1 MRVLQASSINTTNPN
16 NVSTA
21 SQRSV
26 LRKKQLHTFEN
37 QERKRR
43 RRKPGTVALRQ
54 IKYYQKTTDLLIRLL
69 PFERLVK
76 EIADS
81 LSIDG
86 TTKYKWKASAI
97 QALQCAVEA
106 YLVALME
113 DTNKAAIHAKRVTIR
128 PEDLHIVRDIRGRVS
143 TNEIF

>member
-1 MRVLQASSINTTNPN
+1 MRINQSHSSQASIPHR
-16 NVSTA
+16 A
-21 SQRSV
+21 V
-26 LRKKQLHTFEN
+26 LKRKQLHTFEDF
-37 QERKRR
+37 ERKRR

-54 IKYYQKTTDLLIRLL
+54 IKHYQKSTELLIRLA

-76 EIADS
+76 EVADS

-86 TTKYKWKASAI
+86 TTKYRWKVSAI

-106 YLVALME
+106 YLIALME

-128 PEDLHIVRDIRGRVS
+128 PEDLHIVRSIRGRVS
-143 TNEIF
+143 ADEAF